1 MAEGTVPGVGTV
13 IVTGASRG
21 IGAAVAHAAAR
32 AGHAVVVNYS
42 EDSAGA
48 KTVAEDIIGLGGRAL
63 TVQADVSR
71 PADVVRLFDEAA
83 GLGQVT
89 AVINNAAI
97 TGNLIGPLV
106 GVPGETI
113 QRVVD
118 VNVSGMIYMCQE
130 AVRRL
135 STDNDGSGGSII
147 NISSTATKA
156 GSPGTWVHYAATKG
170 AVDVLTVGLAAEVAK
185 QGIRV
190 NAVAPGSTNTGL
202 HAAAGMPDRVEKLNP
217 TIPMGRGAEP
227 EEVAAAVLWLMS
239 AEAGY
244 ITGAVL
250 PVSGGR

>member
-1 MAEGTVPGVGTV
+1 MAEDTVPGVGTV

-32 AGHAVVVNYS
+32 AGYAVVVNYS

-48 KTVAEDIIGLGGRAL
+48 KNVAEDIIGLGGRAL
-63 TVQADVSR
+63 AVQADVSR

-83 GLGQVT
+83 AVGQVT

-106 GVPGETI
+106 GVPAETI

-118 VNVSGMIYMCQE
+118 VNVSGMIHMCQE

-135 STDNDGSGGSII
+135 STDNGGSGGSIV

-202 HAAAGMPDRVEKLNP
+202 HAAAGMPDRVERLNP

-227 EEVAAAVLWLMS
+227 EEVAAAVLWLTS